1 MKVSLTKNMVE
12 AIVRAYLFFQDYGK
26 ARVWLCSKNLNFG
39 GFSPVEL
46 IHRGRGFKVIE
57 FINAEIGTDG
67 LKLPVPSR
75 KFECFVPA
83 ENLRNIEFNRYTDKT
98 HFKFDIAEQIEFDFK
113 KLTGDIKIT
122 MEVMNE
128 QN

>member
-57 FINAEIGTDG
+57 FMKNAVKEEG
-67 LKLPVPSR
+67 LQLPTPSR
-75 KFECFVPA
+75 KFEAFV
-83 ENLRNIEFNRYTDKT
+83 NGRNFRDLEICHLGTCT
-98 HFKFDIAEQIEFDFK
+98 TFKFVIDEKFDFDFSNMDCDV
-113 KLTGDIKIT
+113 KLTL
-122 MEVMNE
+122 EVMNE
-128 QN
+128 